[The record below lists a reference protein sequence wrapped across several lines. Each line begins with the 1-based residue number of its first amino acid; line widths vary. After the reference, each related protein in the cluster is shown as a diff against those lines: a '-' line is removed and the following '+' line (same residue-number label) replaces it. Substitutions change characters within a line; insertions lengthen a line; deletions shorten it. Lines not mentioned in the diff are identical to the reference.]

1 MRVKLSDLQPGTNYA
16 LQLQTNTGD
25 AVSEWSRAFY
35 LLTDSD
41 TVAPKTP
48 TGVAG
53 SMSGTSFQ
61 LNWDAVIESADNSP
75 AHDLDHYEVKV
86 ESAGTGTN
94 GVFLVNDTKFLFDL
108 SMNRQ
113 LFGSPRANVKMSV
126 RAVDKVGNA
135 SAYSSVVDQTNPAP
149 ANPTNFSATS
159 IPDGISLKWDAVA
172 DTDLFGYKVY
182 EGTSS
187 GSQTTLVWQGD
198 ATSAN
203 IPSTAYFT
211 DKWYKVAAVDVFG
224 TESASPP
231 VAGPVKP
238 ASPFTVDTTAPDT
251 PTGLAATLTTA
262 DDTTTSAAV
271 SWTAVADPDGDLAG
285 YRIGYRPVGASDW
298 QYTDVD
304 YTLTSTRI
312 DRLTPY
318 VEYQFRIRAYDFA
331 ANYSAWS
338 STVTTTSAAVNT
350 APSTPAAPSVTADTL
365 KIQVSHSNTKAVGGA
380 MEPDVAYYEVYASV
394 TNGFTASSS
403 NMLGT
408 MPVGPAIIGTFSVP
422 AYGGGASQTWYV
434 RVIAV
439 DRLGLKSSQSSQAT
453 SNPNL
458 ISAIHIVDATITD
471 AKIANLAANKIIAG
485 TGFVN
490 DLTVKSKFTLGDA
503 STDGIIESYDYGTS
517 SGATGFRLAKSGLII
532 KTGQIEAAALK
543 IQDSDNIIPPA
554 YAAFEFTPSFYSGK
568 LTTSGATN
576 TIVTSG
582 GRFGA
587 QYLQSRSTAAAT
599 FAVSIGGT
607 STDYNMQLEPST
619 TYIVSAWMK
628 TGSVASSVGFRIRQN
643 IGYTANFGT
652 TTLPASGS
660 WQRVSGTITTG
671 ALATSGLLVI
681 DCNTATIG
689 AGFDIDGIQVERQV
703 AGSTTPSPWTP
714 PGLTSVDGGII
725 RTGEIRSTSTID
737 VAGVSLPAWSINTQ
751 GNMQV
756 GDALV
761 RGRLVVGALDEDYP
775 NRAPNGGD
783 FEINDLTGYALYETG
798 ITGGSI
804 SRTTTGGE
812 VISGTASLKITS
824 SAGSKTGLGVDVT
837 IPTAPAGTTVTAS
850 FKIKSDGT
858 GGAGYRAYF
867 FDSANPTTGDIVILQ
882 NPMTAGT
889 VYTLSTAFLV
899 PSGKVVDRVR
909 IYHGGGTIT
918 TTSMIV
924 DDISVT
930 MDNEIGHSFVQSAN
944 YSRGVTGWRIDGAGN
959 AEFNSGTFRGSV
971 VIGKPTAISA
981 PTLTMSSQTTYFTG
995 ASATYYYK
1003 ITGYNVGGET
1013 TGSNEVSMVVTN
1025 GGDSPYLSWPALP
1038 LGLNGVKVYRGTAAG
1053 AENRL
1058 IATIVGSAASGYL
1071 DDGSVAGTVASPP
1084 GASTIANSSQ
1094 VVNIDTSGLYAGAT
1108 SYAAAP
1114 FTIDLAGNLTAAT
1127 GTITGYHFQTA
1138 KSGKKISLGASAFD
1152 WDGIGNEMI
1161 RFDTGISNT
1170 TPGFIRSYLRESVAH
1185 PGQYNSSFEI
1195 QAPNGAIA
1203 LGLYG
1208 PNYDSINPQS
1218 MVQLNAD
1225 SGRVGPLSWSADA
1238 SGTPT
1243 IDNGLV
1249 VLGKLESAPQQ
1260 YTLTLGSGW
1269 AAYGAPFSA
1278 PRAFKQPDGSWVMTG
1293 LFRRS
1298 GADVSITTTGVTLGT
1313 IPASS
1318 YTAAGRAISPTVA
1331 NSANIANLCVQ
1342 IDEGGVLLLR
1352 IASGAAQNFPTGAW
1366 ISISGITFHSAQS

>member
-16 LQLQTNTGD
+16 LQFQTNTGD
-25 AVSEWSRAFY
+25 AVSDWSRVFY
-35 LLTDSD
+35 LLTQSD
-41 TVAPKTP
+41 TVAPKMP
-48 TGVAG
+48 TGVSGSQAG
-53 SMSGTSFQ
+53 SSFK
-61 LNWDAVIESADNSP
+61 LVWDAVIESEDNSP

-86 ESAGTGTN
+86 ESTGTITN
-94 GVFLVNDTKFLFDL
+94 GLYLVSDTQFLFDL
-108 SMNRQ
+108 EMNRA
-113 LFGSPRANVKMSV
+113 LFTAPRANIKMSV
-126 RAVDKVGNA
+126 RAVDKAGNA
-135 SAYSSVVDQTNPAP
+135 SDFSSVVDQTNAAP
-149 ANPTNFSATS
+149 DDPTDFVGVEGIDS
-159 IPDGISLKWDAVA
+159 ISLSWTATD
-172 DTDLFGYKVY
+172 DTDLIAYRVY

-187 GSQTTLVWQGD
+187 GSQTTLVWQGM
-198 ATSAN
+198 ATNATV
-203 IPSTAYFT
+203 PSTSYFT
-211 DKWYKVAAVDVFG
+211 DKWYKVVAVDVFG
-224 TESASPP
+224 TESETPP
-231 VAGPVKP
+231 VVGPLRP
-238 ASPFTVDTTAPDT
+238 NTTTGVDSDAPDT
-251 PTGLAATLTTA
+251 PEELDATLTTEA
-262 DDTTTSAAV
+262 DGSLARAAVTWSAVDDT
-271 SWTAVADPDGDLAG
+271 DNDLAG
-285 YRIGYRPVGASDW
+285 YQLGYRPEGAADW
-298 QYTDVD
+298 QYTTVD
-304 YTLTSTRI
+304 GTTTSTLI

-318 VEYQFRIRAYDFA
+318 VEYEFRIRAYDFS

-338 STVTTTSAAVNT
+338 STFTTDTAAINT
-350 APSTPAAPSVTADTL
+350 APSTPAAPSVSADTMR
-365 KIQVSHSNTKAVGGA
+365 IQVSHSGNKAVGGA
-380 MEPDVAYYEVYASV
+380 MEADVAYYEVYAS
-394 TNGFTASSS
+394 TTSGFTPSSS
-403 NMLGT
+403 TMLGT
-408 MPVGPAIIGTFSVP
+408 MTAGPAIIGTFYLPLYS
-422 AYGGGASQTWYV
+422 GASSQTWYIK
-434 RVIAV
+434 VIAV
-439 DRLGLKSSQSSQAT
+439 DRLGLKSSASTQAT

-458 ISAIHIVDATITD
+458 IAGMNIADATITN
-471 AKIANLAANKIIAG
+471 AKIADLAANKITAG

-490 DLTVKSKFTLGDA
+490 DLTVKSKFTLGDS

-775 NRAPNGGD
+775 NRAPNGGN

-858 GGAGYRAYF
+858 GGAGYRVYF
-867 FDSANPTTGDIVILQ
+867 FDSANPTTGNIVILQ

-959 AEFNSGTFRGSV
+959 AEFNTGTFRGAV
-971 VIGKPTAISA
+971 AIGSPTAIA
-981 PTLTMSSQTTYFTG
+981 PPTITVEPGWGYWLNATG
-995 ASATYYYK
+995 GVRYYK
-1003 ITGYNVGGET
+1003 VTAYNAGGET
-1013 TGSNEVSMVVTN
+1013 TASNEVSYTTAQN
-1025 GGDSPYLSWPALP
+1025 DPAPWIKWGTLP
-1038 LGLNGVKVYRGTAAG
+1038 AGTTGVKIYRGTAAG
-1053 AENRL
+1053 AENQL
-1058 IATIVGSAASGYL
+1058 VATVVGKNTGSWMDNGIGSTTAATPP
-1071 DDGSVAGTVASPP
+1071 SV
-1084 GASTIANSSQ
+1084 STIANSSQ
-1094 VVNIDTSGLYAGAT
+1094 VVNINNSGLFAGST
-1108 SYAAAP
+1108 SFSTAP
-1114 FTIDLAGNLTAAT
+1114 FTIDLAGNVNAPAGSIAAFDYTTVSTSGRKIYFGGGTGNTTISFDYGVADSRPAYLKAEAIDSGNGLYAQVTLDT
-1127 GTITGYHFQTA
+1127 GTARKNAGPQLVMWEPSPGAINPQ
-1138 KSGKKISLGASAFD
+1138 SGVQLIADSGTIGPLTWSAD
-1152 WDGIGNEMI
+1152 AGGVPSVNGVELS
-1161 RFDTGISNT
+1161 DTGWLSATTAGFTAITANASFTGSNNWVRKIGSFVYVYLTLVNNAVAWASGSDISNT
-1170 TPGFIRSYLRESVAH
+1170 PVVTAPAGWRPST
-1185 PGQYNSSFEI
+1185 
-1195 QAPNGAIA
+1195 PNGNFGGGANGGVPNGYMATNGQLTITATPVAIA
-1203 LGLYG
+1203 LGATY
-1208 PNYDSINPQS
+1208 N
-1218 MVQLNAD
+1218 
-1225 SGRVGPLSWSADA
+1225 
-1238 SGTPT
+1238 
-1243 IDNGLV
+1243 V
-1249 VLGKLESAPQQ
+1249 V
-1260 YTLTLGSGW
+1260 
-1269 AAYGAPFSA
+1269 
-1278 PRAFKQPDGSWVMTG
+1278 GSWLV
-1293 LFRRS
+1293 
-1298 GADVSITTTGVTLGT
+1298 
-1313 IPASS
+1313 
-1318 YTAAGRAISPTVA
+1318 
-1331 NSANIANLCVQ
+1331 
-1342 IDEGGVLLLR
+1342 
-1352 IASGAAQNFPTGAW
+1352 
-1366 ISISGITFHSAQS
+1366 